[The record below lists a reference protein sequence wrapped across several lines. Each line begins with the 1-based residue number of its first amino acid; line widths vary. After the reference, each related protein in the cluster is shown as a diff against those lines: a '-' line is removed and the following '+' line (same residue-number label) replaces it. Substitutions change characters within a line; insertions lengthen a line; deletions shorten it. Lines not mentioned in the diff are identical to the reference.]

1 MNGTNRWLFI
11 VWAPFG
17 RRSELL
23 AQELGA
29 RLYFIHYLKYKAPQ
43 YAPFKYVLQSA
54 RTLQVLF
61 TKRPELVFAQSPP
74 FVCCLVI
81 YLYCRLAGA
90 RYVLDH
96 HTDSFSRRWSWALP
110 IQKFLA
116 RRAVMNLVVNN
127 HWAKL
132 VRSWQAPVF
141 ILPDPFVSLPE
152 GERVAVDP
160 GFNVVFINTFSADE
174 PTDAVV
180 RAAAEL
186 PDVRVYITGSKKRK
200 PAQYFTGAP
209 ANVTFTDFL
218 PDPQYFGLLRAAHA
232 VMALTTRD
240 HTLQGGGCEAVSLG
254 KPLITSDWPY
264 LRELFAR
271 GAVYVPNSTEGIR
284 DGIRAMQQRYQ
295 ELEQEVVAFRH
306 ESRREW
312 DARFAELKATVA
324 SAK

>member
-1 MNGTNRWLFI
+1 
-11 VWAPFG
+11 
-17 RRSELL
+17 
-23 AQELGA
+23 
-29 RLYFIHYLKYKAPQ
+29 
-43 YAPFKYVLQSA
+43 
-54 RTLQVLF
+54 
-61 TKRPELVFAQSPP
+61 
-74 FVCCLVI
+74 
-81 YLYCRLAGA
+81 
-90 RYVLDH
+90 
-96 HTDSFSRRWSWALP
+96 
-110 IQKFLA
+110 
-116 RRAVMNLVVNN
+116 
-127 HWAKL
+127 

-160 GFNVVFINTFSADE
+160 GFKVVFINTFSADE

-186 PDVRVYITGSKKRK
+186 PDIHMYITGSKKRK
-200 PAQYFTGAP
+200 PAQYFTDTP

-271 GAVYVPNSTEGIR
+271 GTVYVPNSTEGIR

-295 ELEQEVVAFRH
+295 ELEQEIVAFRQ

-312 DARFAELKATVA
+312 DARFAQLKATVA